1 MDHKEKKMFV
11 SKELSY
17 EEKYEIVSEIG
28 EVLQK
33 NKLSLTQV
41 NEILELVKEG
51 IATKPLWD

>member
-1 MDHKEKKMFV
+1 MGNKEKKMFEAR
-11 SKELSY
+11 ELNY

-28 EVLQK
+28 EVLKK

-51 IATKPLWD
+51 IAAKPLWD

>member
-33 NKLSLTQV
+33 NKLSLTQA